1 MPQLFPPEII
11 ENTVECYHARISTR
25 SKAIYGLILVMILL
39 VFASLPLVQVDISS
53 QSRGVIRSPYENTTI
68 QSALY
73 GEVVSYRLLENK
85 AVQKGD
91 TLIILNSDKLNEQVA
106 LANRKMQENDLFIS
120 DIACLL
126 SAKYNQLLT
135 PKYRGEYY
143 RYRAKLNEQQI
154 SVNYLRKEL
163 ATQKSLAE
171 QKVISNFDYLQS
183 KNNYEKANEQLK
195 ALEQDYQSNWVAEQ
209 TTLNQ
214 QNNELAS
221 SIKQVEKEKQQYVIL
236 ALVER
241 RLFGVVRH
249 SVFRY
254 VAAKSKAL
262 ALHIKNGI
270 WKARAFLLTL
280 T

>member
-73 GEVVSYRLLENK
+73 GEVISYRLLDNK

-135 PKYRGEYY
+135 P
-143 RYRAKLNEQQI
+143 
-154 SVNYLRKEL
+154 
-163 ATQKSLAE
+163 
-171 QKVISNFDYLQS
+171 
-183 KNNYEKANEQLK
+183 
-195 ALEQDYQSNWVAEQ
+195 
-209 TTLNQ
+209 
-214 QNNELAS
+214 
-221 SIKQVEKEKQQYVIL
+221 
-236 ALVER
+236 
-241 RLFGVVRH
+241 
-249 SVFRY
+249 
-254 VAAKSKAL
+254 
-262 ALHIKNGI
+262 
-270 WKARAFLLTL
+270 
-280 T
+280 